1 LPRQSRKLS
10 QSMVYHCMLRGINKQ
25 DIFFDKQDYFKFQR
39 VLKRS
44 KEIFSYKLYSYILMP
59 NHIHL
64 EIKDETFQLSKIIQ
78 HIASSYAQYFNKKYI
93 RTGHV
98 FENRFLSKNVENAN
112 YILNLVRYIHQNPV
126 KAGIGD
132 IETYKWGSYLE
143 YLMLKKDKQVN
154 YRNKYNSEESV
165 VDVEDIISLFI
176 LEKQQKLEDFFKFN
190 KEIMILKNSNELMEY
205 EMRNTL
211 KDEELIY
218 FIKKQLNIQNIQEIQ
233 KYNAN
238 SRNEI
243 ILKIKEIKGVTQ
255 KQIARVLGINIRIVQ
270 RAYTI
275 KKKPFVTKVTKNGY
289 SGPVPKL
296 TTKK

>member
-1 LPRQSRKLS
+1 
-10 QSMVYHCMLRGINKQ
+10 
-25 DIFFDKQDYFKFQR
+25 
-39 VLKRS
+39 
-44 KEIFSYKLYSYILMP
+44 
-59 NHIHL
+59 
-64 EIKDETFQLSKIIQ
+64 
-78 HIASSYAQYFNKKYI
+78 
-93 RTGHV
+93 
-98 FENRFLSKNVENAN
+98 
-112 YILNLVRYIHQNPV
+112 
-126 KAGIGD
+126 
-132 IETYKWGSYLE
+132 
-143 YLMLKKDKQVN
+143 MLKKDKQVN

-275 KKKPFVTKVTKNGY
+275 QKKSPLSLK
-289 SGPVPKL
+289 
-296 TTKK
+296 

>member
-1 LPRQSRKLS
+1 
-10 QSMVYHCMLRGINKQ
+10 MVYHCMLRGINKQ

-78 HIASSYAQYFNKKYI
+78 HIASSYAQYFNKKYR

-98 FENRFLSKNVENAN
+98 FENRFLSKNVENTN

-176 LEKQQKLEDFFKFN
+176 LEKQQKLEDFFEFN
-190 KEIMILKNSNELMEY
+190 KEIVILKNSNELMEY

-218 FIKKQLNIQNIQEIQ
+218 FIKEQLNIQNIQEIQ
-233 KYNAN
+233 KYNAK

-275 KKKPFVTKVTKNGY
+275 QKTKPFVTKVTKNGY

>member
-1 LPRQSRKLS
+1 MPRQSRKLS

-25 DIFFDKQDYFKFQR
+25 DIFFDKQDYFKFQK

-143 YLMLKKDKQVN
+143 YLMLKKDKQFN
-154 YRNKYNSEESV
+154 CRNKYNSEESV

-176 LEKQQKLEDFFKFN
+176 LEKQQKLEDFFEFN

-218 FIKKQLNIQNIQEIQ
+218 FIKEQLNIQNIQEIQ

-243 ILKIKEIKGVTQ
+243 IIKIKEIKGVTQ

-275 KKKPFVTKVTKNGY
+275 QKRSPLSLK
-289 SGPVPKL
+289 
-296 TTKK
+296 